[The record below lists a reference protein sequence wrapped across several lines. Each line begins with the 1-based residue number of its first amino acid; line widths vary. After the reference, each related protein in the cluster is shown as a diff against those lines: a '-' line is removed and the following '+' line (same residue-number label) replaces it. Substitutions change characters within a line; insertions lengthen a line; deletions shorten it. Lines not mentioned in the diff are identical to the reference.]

1 MTVGE
6 RHARRIPWLL
16 WPFWALWKL
25 IAGLMTATGRL
36 VAVVLGLAF
45 LILGGVL
52 TATLVGAVVGIP
64 FIFLG
69 ILLAL
74 RGLF

>member
-1 MTVGE
+1 MTVEG
-6 RHARRIPWLL
+6 RHARRIPWVL

-45 LILGGVL
+45 LIIGVVL
-52 TATLVGAVVGIP
+52 TATVVGAVVGIP
-64 FIFLG
+64 FILLG
-69 ILLAL
+69 FLLAL

>member
-25 IAGLMTATGRL
+25 IAGLVTATGRL
-36 VAVVLGLAF
+36 VAVLLGLAF
-45 LILGGVL
+45 LIIGVVL
-52 TATLVGAVVGIP
+52 TATVVGAVVGIP
-64 FIFLG
+64 FLLLG
-69 ILLAL
+69 FLLAL

>member
-1 MTVGE
+1 MIVNE
-6 RHARRIPWLL
+6 KHARRIPWVL

-25 IAGLMTATGRL
+25 VAGLVTVTGRL

-45 LILGGVL
+45 LIIGVVL
-52 TATLVGAVVGIP
+52 TATVVGAVVGIP
-64 FIFLG
+64 FILIGF
-69 ILLAL
+69 LLAL